1 MSQIYKNP
9 KTKHL
14 DILNR
19 LAICEMCGMAVCS
32 KHVINDHSKFFC
44 SDHKTLQIS
53 SNKKIPHINQ
63 MKWWTNSEAMFTHY
77 FQLKNFFRKKNDE
90 IQEVND
96 HAVKI
101 EETTKAKDAI
111 EQTRKDNET
120 NTLGCPIKWWIISEP
135 LRILFLLL
143 HN

>member
-1 MSQIYKNP
+1 
-9 KTKHL
+9 
-14 DILNR
+14 
-19 LAICEMCGMAVCS
+19 
-32 KHVINDHSKFFC
+32 
-44 SDHKTLQIS
+44 
-53 SNKKIPHINQ
+53 
-63 MKWWTNSEAMFTHY
+63 MFTHY

-120 NTLGCPIKWWIISEP
+120 NTLGCPIKW
-135 LRILFLLL
+135 
-143 HN
+143 